1 MNIRLVLFI
10 GWNGRI
16 YVKRGVRLKKS
27 VHIATTFVGLIVG
40 AGFAS
45 GQEMMQYFTSFG
57 WTSFYAIIVATIIFA
72 FLGMQIAK
80 LGSDLG
86 AYSHKEL
93 IYKIAGY
100 HAGFVIDV
108 FITLALFGVTIVMF
122 AGAGAMFEQMLGIDA
137 LFGQLFLAVVTMFT
151 LMLNVQIILR
161 IIALLI
167 PYFVVLVVIIAV
179 YTFFTSDLSILEQH
193 QLAIQQPSATSHW
206 LISAIV
212 YVSYNIA
219 TGVSMLAVLGGTEKN
234 RTIAGFG
241 GLLGGILLGV
251 LILLV
256 NFSLLMKIDVAVGK
270 PIPMLALA
278 NFVHPVVG
286 ILMSILLFG
295 KMYNT
300 AVGTL
305 YAFTV
310 RLVSPEKRYF
320 KLMVV
325 LFSAIGF
332 VTSSVGFT
340 TLVGKLY
347 SVMGYIG
354 LLLIFCVVRYSL
366 SKKPNKDTQLEEI
379 T

>member
-1 MNIRLVLFI
+1 M
-10 GWNGRI
+10 
-16 YVKRGVRLKKS
+16 
-27 VHIATTFVGLIVG
+27 HIATTFVGLIVG

-57 WTSFYAIIVATIIFA
+57 WTSFYGILVATIVFA

-80 LGSDLG
+80 LGSDLQ

-100 HAGFVIDV
+100 HVGFVMDV
-108 FITLALFGVTIVMF
+108 FITLVLFGVTVVMF
-122 AGAGAMFEQMLGIDA
+122 AGTGAMFEQMFGIQPF
-137 LFGQLFLAVVTMFT
+137 FGQLFMVFFTMLT

-167 PYFVVLVVIIAV
+167 PYFVVLVVIMTV
-179 YTFFTSDLSILEQH
+179 YTLFTTDLSVMAQH
-193 QLAIQQPSATSHW
+193 QVAIQQPSATSHW
-206 LISAIV
+206 FMSAIV

-219 TGVSMLAVLGGTEKN
+219 TGVSMLAVLGGTVKN
-234 RTIAGFG
+234 RAIAGFG
-241 GLLGGILLGV
+241 GLLGGVLLGV
-251 LILLV
+251 LIFLI
-256 NFSLLMKIDVAVGK
+256 NIALLMKIDVVAGK
-270 PIPMLALA
+270 ALPMLALA
-278 NFVHPVVG
+278 NFVHPVMG
-286 ILMSILLFG
+286 ILMSILLIG

-325 LFSAIGF
+325 IFSVVGF
-332 VTSSVGFT
+332 IASFVGFT

-354 LLLIFCVVRYSL
+354 FLLIFSIIRYSL
-366 SKKPNKDTQLEEI
+366 MKRPNTEEQLEEI
-379 T
+379 M